1 MPSQLETLS
10 GLERRL
16 TLTISPQDIDTKV
29 QERLRSPRPH
39 HSHAGISTGQGAAEN
54 GGKVVRA
61 SGPGRDPRRCRRRR
75 IQVGHRRAQAARGRA
90 TANRGRRRGRGPDRD
105 RCGHCTGS
113 GRRDRAIRC
122 QRGGGRHRRPGA
134 RQCEARHRQPV
145 ARPLLVPLPPMPVLQ
160 MPVARPR
167 PRPAPAS
174 ANEIGAA
181 TPASAT
187 GGPSA
192 GTAATPGAGA
202 IPPGFTATF
211 EVYPEVALKDPAQV
225 KVERFAVDVGDA
237 ELERTLEMLRK
248 QRTTYSPIERSAANG
263 DRLTID
269 FTGRLD
275 GEAFEGGSGND
286 VSFVLGEG
294 RMLPAFEQ
302 ALVGAA
308 PNQTP
313 TFPLTFP
320 DDYGN
325 KGVAGKTVSFEVTV
339 KKVEAPEV
347 PELDE
352 EFART
357 MGVADGDVAKF
368 RADVRANLER
378 EVAQRIRARTKSSA
392 MDAIA
397 SLADIEVP
405 KALMAQES
413 EVLAERMKADL
424 KARGVDVAKV
434 PVPAEAFKEPAEKRV
449 RLGLIVGEI
458 VRANQLQAK
467 PDQMRR
473 QIEDLAKTYEN
484 PGEVIRWYYSD
495 RERLAEVE
503 AIVVEQNVV
512 DWLLAKAD
520 VNERKLTFDELMTDN
535 G

>member
-29 QERLRSPRPH
+29 QERLRSLARTVRMPGFRPGKVPLKMVARSYGPQVQAEILGDAVDAAFKSAIDEHKLRVAGQPRIQ
-39 HSHAGISTGQGAAEN
+39 AGAPAAAAALAGPAAATAPGPDAVTAPSAAE
-54 GGKVVRA
+54 
-61 SGPGRDPRRCRRRR
+61 
-75 IQVGHRRAQAARGRA
+75 AAA
-90 TANRGRRRGRGPDRD
+90 
-105 RCGHCTGS
+105 TGS
-113 GRRDRAIRC
+113 VG
-122 QRGGGRHRRPGA
+122 
-134 RQCEARHRQPV
+134 E
-145 ARPLLVPLPPMPVLQ
+145 
-160 MPVARPR
+160 
-167 PRPAPAS
+167 APADGDS
-174 ANEIGAA
+174 S
-181 TPASAT
+181 ASA
-187 GGPSA
+187 GEG
-192 GTAATPGAGA
+192 ATGAGA
-202 IPPGFTATF
+202 AAATSAAGSAGASASAGVAAGAGAAAGGSAPGAAGTHAGGTIPPGFTATF

-225 KVERFAVDVGDA
+225 KVDRFAADIGDP
-237 ELERTLEMLRK
+237 ELERTLDMLRK

-275 GEAFEGGSGND
+275 GEVFEGGSGND
-286 VSFVLGEG
+286 FAFVLGEG
-294 RMLPAFEQ
+294 RMLPGFEQ

-308 PNQTP
+308 PNQSL

-325 KGVAGKTVSFEVTV
+325 KGVAGKTVSFEATV

-424 KARGVDVAKV
+424 KARGVDVAKI

-512 DWLLAKAD
+512 DWLLGKAD